1 MTPKAG
7 GLFVELVEIG
17 FVLGEFFGAG
27 VLNAQLCGPLA
38 DGGLVDGV
46 LCWAVFGFIELVD
59 ETELGTGHAEIDFGQ
74 EFAVDE
80 CAVEDAAAA
89 VNVEAGTQGIE

>member
-1 MTPKAG
+1 MTPKTG

-17 FVLGEFFGAG
+17 FVLGEFFGTG
-27 VLNAQLCGPLA
+27 VLDAQLCGTMA
-38 DGGLVDGV
+38 DDGLVGGV
-46 LCWAVFGFIELVD
+46 LCWGVFGFIQLVD

-89 VNVEAGTQGIE
+89 VNVEASTQGIE